1 MDRLELENAEI
12 FESNAAPRC
21 HSPAEPW
28 PWSNVTI
35 RWSPSGPSPGAF
47 RRMVTGPS

>member
-1 MDRLELENAEI
+1 MDRLELEDAET

-28 PWSNVTI
+28 PMEQRDHQVISV
-35 RWSPSGPSPGAF
+35 RSEPRGFPADGDRP
-47 RRMVTGPS
+47 V